1 MKNKLIF
8 VSVVIIAVVL
18 VGYSVWVYINH
29 LEYLSK
35 TLHETDRW
43 AVIRDSKGDVIAVE
57 TTNHEIWNTLVSLRQ
72 NQTEMWIGGIVE
84 EYENK
89 WGFRFKPETIIVAQI
104 TIEGAQSNIQGIS
117 GDLDY
122 WIKVWSKETYVLA
135 KVTEIHK

>member
-18 VGYSVWVYINH
+18 VGYSVWVYMNH

-35 TLHETDRW
+35 TIHETDRW